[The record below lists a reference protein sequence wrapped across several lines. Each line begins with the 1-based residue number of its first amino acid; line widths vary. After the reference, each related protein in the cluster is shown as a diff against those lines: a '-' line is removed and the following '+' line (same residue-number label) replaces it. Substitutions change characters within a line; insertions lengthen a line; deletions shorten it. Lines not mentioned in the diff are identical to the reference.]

1 MPRPFS
7 QTTLKLKI
15 AANDMI
21 DDIID
26 DLNKSDKNA
35 SMQLAKS
42 LKSQVSESNTLVS
55 VRFKAKSYW
64 KFVDK
69 GRKSGTR
76 PPIGPLQRWAR
87 VKLGASEEDSKRM
100 AFAIAKNIEKNGI
113 KPTNIFTNNINKFK
127 KKISTLLIRN
137 GKEDVTLEI
146 RKILNR

>member
-26 DLNKSDKNA
+26 DLNKGDKNA

-69 GRKSGTR
+69 GRKPGTR

>member
-26 DLNKSDKNA
+26 DLNKGDKNA

-42 LKSQVSESNTLVS
+42 LKSQVAESNTLVS

-64 KFVDK
+64 KFVDG
-69 GRKSGTR
+69 GRKKGTR
-76 PPIGPLQRWAR
+76 PPIGPLKRWVQ
-87 VKLGASEEDSKRM
+87 VKLGKDEEDSTRM
-100 AFAIAKNIEKNGI
+100 AFAIAENIRKNGI
-113 KPTNIFTNNINKFK
+113 KPTNIFSNNIDKFK
-127 KKISTLLIRN
+127 TKIKDLLLKQ